1 MDPDKASVA
10 KRFAQD
16 LRQLHLRAGRPSYSS
31 LERLSRHQ
39 LRRATTSD
47 ILNGNRVNL
56 PDWRF
61 VAIFVETCHSA
72 AGESNL
78 DTRDL
83 GSLADWKRHWDRAS
97 IGVIDARFPGGGPP
111 IPIGPDPGLGDGS
124 AESDGSPENGGG
136 MDDPDD
142 APGPRVWGPVPPRLT
157 DFVGRER
164 WLRELHL
171 LLSSGR
177 QGSPVIIQGLCGI
190 GKTQLAVEYA
200 HRYATMYDLVWWVPC
215 HDAESVHRAMAEL
228 RARLELPAA
237 APEEGDD
244 GNGELFD
251 RLRQGTPPPRWLLI
265 FDDADEPDEIRHL
278 VRPMGGHVLVTSRN
292 SSWQATGDMLE
303 LEAFTRDESIEFL
316 RRRMLRCTPAQ
327 AHRVAEA
334 VGDLPLFLEH
344 AVEARAAIGDYLG
357 RLKSDPLGL
366 LDSQPS
372 DYPASVAAQWQRSLD
387 RLRERTP
394 DALELLSCLCFFGNA
409 PIPREALERAR
420 YLQNTSIQAL
430 LRDPIRPLRAITML
444 RRAGLL
450 HVDADARTLTVHQV
464 ARYIVRDM
472 VTRKGAEF
480 AERSRHDAHLL
491 LAAADPLN
499 PEDPANWRSY
509 EQLREHA
516 AEADVEGC
524 SDEAPRRLVINLVRF
539 LNAAGEPHG
548 GLSLADSALRRWAP
562 ERGRESPAE
571 YDGTLAM
578 RQARVHAL
586 FACRRYEEA
595 FRFQQDTLGLMGS
608 TPGDW
613 GDEITL
619 LEALPGARQRVQGR
633 FAQALAA
640 DLESRGKHV
649 ARFGRDH
656 PHSFAAATAVI
667 LDLTLTGQFADAVRA
682 ARQVY
687 EDCRAFYA
695 DDSYP
700 AVLFQRNVLARCLWL
715 NGQHAEAFPV
725 MTEVHAGYHAL
736 GDGGVLD
743 ESHLWRLA
751 HETDFAVIRR
761 DSGPPGLDLAI
772 VEGDMQDVRRR
783 SWRTLGPDHPQTL
796 AATVALASILRRIP
810 GRTGEAIRLLADA
823 GRRYREALPDHP
835 FAHACKGYLAVVRL
849 EAAIGDPKETA
860 ASSAADLENVIA
872 RLTDLAG
879 EDHPLTLAARSALES
894 MLADDGGLIGPDFTP
909 LPL

>member
-1 MDPDKASVA
+1 MDPDKASVG
-10 KRFAQD
+10 KRFAHD
-16 LRQLHLRAGRPSYSS
+16 LRQLHLRAGRPSYSL
-31 LERLSRHQ
+31 LERLSKHQ

-61 VAIFVETCHSA
+61 VAIFVEACRSA
-72 AGESNL
+72 AAESNL

-83 GSLADWKRHWDRAS
+83 GSLADWKRHWDSAS
-97 IGVIDARFPGGGPP
+97 IGVIDARFPGGGQP
-111 IPIGPDPGLGDGS
+111 IPAGQDPSLG
-124 AESDGSPENGGG
+124 EGSPEQGHDLDSAN
-136 MDDPDD
+136 D
-142 APGPRVWGPVPPRLT
+142 AHGPPVWGPVPPRLT
-157 DFVGRER
+157 DFVGREQ
-164 WLRELHL
+164 WLSELHL
-171 LLSSGR
+171 RLSTGR
-177 QGSPVIIQGLCGI
+177 QGSPVTIQGLCGI

-200 HRYATMYDLVWWVPC
+200 YRYAGAYDLVWWVPC
-215 HDAESVHRAMAEL
+215 DNAGSVQRAMAEL
-228 RARLELPAA
+228 RVRLGLPDAD
-237 APEEGDD
+237 PEKGDD
-244 GNGELFD
+244 GYGELFD
-251 RLRQGTPPPRWLLI
+251 RLRQGMPAPRWLLI
-265 FDDADEPDEIRHL
+265 FDDVDEPDEIRHL
-278 VRPMGGHVLVTSRN
+278 VQPMGGHVLVTSRN

-303 LEAFTRDESIEFL
+303 LEALPREESIEFL
-316 RRRMLRCTPAQ
+316 RRRMPRCTPAE

-344 AVEARAAIGDYLG
+344 AVEARAAIGEYLA

-372 DYPASVAAQWQRSLD
+372 DYPASVAAQWRRSLD
-387 RLRERTP
+387 RLREPTP
-394 DALELLSCLCFFGNA
+394 DPLDLLRCLCFFGNA

-472 VTRKGAEF
+472 VTREGADS

-509 EQLREHA
+509 QQLREHA

-524 SDEAPRRLVINLVRF
+524 FDEAARRLIINLVRF

-548 GLSLADSALRRWAP
+548 ALSLADSALRRWAP
-562 ERGRESPAE
+562 ESGQESIAA
-571 YDGTLAM
+571 YDGRLVM
-578 RQARVHAL
+578 RQARVDAL
-586 FACRRYEEA
+586 FACGRYEEA
-595 FRFQQDTLGLMGS
+595 FLFQQDTLDLMRS

-619 LEALPGARQRVQGR
+619 LGAVPGARGRMLGR
-633 FAQALAA
+633 FAEALAA
-640 DLESRGKHV
+640 DVESRERHL

-656 PHSFAAATAVI
+656 PHSFAAATALI
-667 LDLTLTGQFADAVRA
+667 LDLALTGQSQDAVRV
-682 ARQVY
+682 ARQVH
-687 EDCRAFYA
+687 EDCRAFHN

-715 NGQHAEAFPV
+715 LGQYDAAEDMMSRA
-725 MTEVHAGYHAL
+725 HAGYQAL
-736 GDGGVLD
+736 ADRGILG
-743 ESHLWRLA
+743 HNHPWRLA
-751 HETDFAVIRR
+751 HEVDLAVVRR
-761 DSGPPGLDLAI
+761 DSSASVAEIAALM
-772 VEGDMQDVRRR
+772 GDMQDVRRR
-783 SWRTLGPDHPQTL
+783 CWRALGPDHPQTL
-796 AATVALASILRRIP
+796 AATVVLASILRRIL
-810 GRTGEAIRLLADA
+810 GRAGEAVRLLADA
-823 GRRYREALPDHP
+823 ERRYREALPDHP
-835 FAHACKGYLAVVRL
+835 FSHACKGYLAVVRL
-849 EAAIGDPKETA
+849 QVAIGDRKETA
-860 ASSAADLENVIA
+860 ASSAAELEVVIA

-879 EDHPLTLAARSALES
+879 DDHPLTLAARSALAS
-894 MLADDGGLIGPDFTP
+894 VLADDGDPAAITDFTP